1 MVITLS
7 NIIRQTI
14 NEIEQTHSH
23 WQLID
28 IFNNLLENIE
38 DHFDYTSQEYRLIK
52 KLIRMVHF
60 NRHSHRQ
67 DYYQLKAEIIVILSQ
82 HIS

>member
-28 IFNNLLENIE
+28 IFNNLLKNIE
-38 DHFDYTSQEYRLIK
+38 DRFDYTSQEYRLIK

-60 NRHSHRQ
+60 NEHSHRQ